1 VRAVREDAPT
11 TTGRGV
17 LTDDRVVL
25 GNASARPTVRFDHTS
40 PEFARDADAITR
52 DLRERCPVA
61 YTESHG
67 GHWIV
72 TGYENFA
79 KSMRDETTFSSRHE
93 TDSDGIRFG
102 GVNIPEA
109 PYENALLEMDP
120 PEWNIYRRIL
130 NPLFA
135 PQPVERLK
143 PKLLEFTTACLDR
156 HIESGTI
163 DFVLDLANPVPAQA
177 TLAFLGLPL
186 DDWAK
191 YAEPAHEVVY
201 TRPGTPEFAKA
212 VEGQQWMFEALS
224 LAVAERRRNP
234 RDDNLSSI
242 IGSEIDGRSLE
253 DGEIVSLLGTIING
267 GVDTTTALLANAV
280 EFLDRERGLRTRLI
294 ENPTLIGSATEEFL
308 RYFSPVQTFARTVAR
323 DTELDGEHLRRGDRV
338 LMCFGAVNH
347 DESEFREADRFVLD
361 RRPNRHVAFGLG
373 KHRCIGS
380 TLARAEFAVMLEQ
393 ILQRL
398 PDYEIDRSATK
409 RYPSLGIVN
418 GYITMPGRFTPGDR
432 TGER

>member
-1 VRAVREDAPT
+1 MAIT
-11 TTGRGV
+11 HG
-17 LTDDRVVL
+17 
-25 GNASARPTVRFDHTS
+25 SRPTVEFDHTS
-40 PEFARDADAITR
+40 PEYARDADAITR
-52 DLRERCPVA
+52 DLRARCPVA
-61 YTESHG
+61 FTEAHG

-72 TGYENFA
+72 TGYESFSR
-79 KSMRDETTFSSRHE
+79 SMRDETTFSSRHE
-93 TDSDGIRFG
+93 SAEGDGIRFG

-120 PEWNIYRRIL
+120 PEWNFFRRIL

-135 PQPVERLK
+135 PAAVERLK

-186 DDWAK
+186 DDWEK

-201 TRPGTPEFAKA
+201 TRPGTPEFTKA
-212 VEGQQWMFEALS
+212 VEGQQWMFEAVAV
-224 LAVAERRRNP
+224 AVAERRRQP
-234 RDDNLSSI
+234 RNDNLSSI
-242 IGSEIDGRSLE
+242 IGAEIDGRSLT
-253 DGEIVSLLGTIING
+253 DDEIVSLLGTIING
-267 GVDTTTALLANAV
+267 GVDTTTSLLANAV
-280 EFLDRERGLRTRLI
+280 EFLDRERDVRTRLI
-294 ENPTLIGSATEEFL
+294 DDPALIPGATEEFL
-308 RYFSPVQTFARTVAR
+308 RYFSPVQAFARTVAR
-323 DTELDGEHLRRGDRV
+323 DTELEGEQLRRGDRV
-338 LMCFGAVNH
+338 LMCFGAVNR
-347 DESEFREADRFVLD
+347 DESEFPEADAFVVD
-361 RRPNRHVAFGLG
+361 RQPNRHVAFGLG

-418 GYITMPGRFTPGDR
+418 GYITMPGRFTPRSRSG
-432 TGER
+432 